1 MEEKQLELNKIIK
14 KKKIYQLLIIILF
27 IGLVLVALFVYHKEP
42 ETCQLDG
49 VVDDTEPHKAFNSK
63 YEAFEGNSV
72 KGSRLKT
79 LIRMTF
85 NYNNSD
91 ENRQVSIV
99 LKTKNNEEQNLVTK
113 GKGDSIKKNE
123 TIIDTENN
131 YRVKCIYDDNG
142 YVTSINIEE

>member
-1 MEEKQLELNKIIK
+1 MEEKQIELNKIIEQK
-14 KKKIYQLLIIILF
+14 KKYQLLSIGLF
-27 IGLVLVALFVYHKEP
+27 IGIVLIVLFVNHNKL
-42 ETCQLDG
+42 ETYQPNG
-49 VVDDTEPHKAFNSK
+49 VVDDSEPHKAFK
-63 YEAFEGNSV
+63 LFEGNSV

-85 NYNNSD
+85 NYNNSH

-113 GKGDSIKKNE
+113 GIGDSIKKNE
-123 TIIDTENN
+123 SIIDINKT
-131 YRVKCIYDDNG
+131 YKVRCIYDDDG